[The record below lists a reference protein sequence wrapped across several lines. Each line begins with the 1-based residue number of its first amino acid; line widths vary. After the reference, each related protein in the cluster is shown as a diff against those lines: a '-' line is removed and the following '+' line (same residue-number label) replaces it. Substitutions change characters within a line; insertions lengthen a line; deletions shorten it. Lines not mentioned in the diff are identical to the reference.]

1 MREKKVK
8 AETKLEPRQK
18 VTLKSTEEKID
29 IESRA
34 TVKMF
39 RKVPLTRLHARDE
52 DGYLISNDLADYM
65 LVECRIC
72 QALKPKTRLR
82 EHTKS
87 AHGIS
92 ITEYK
97 ARFGELEPIE
107 PVFHRCG
114 ICEKKIF
121 LDNDAVAVHLKS
133 LGHPRITH
141 KDYNEAFMVDTRSS
155 TRQCTTFLGVNEV
168 AQSNSAK
175 PGLEDQETPLSE
187 GNRLGEV
194 IRGRSAVEL
203 KGCSSNMISHFE
215 LVEDESKESGDFEGD
230 FVFEDMRD
238 SDSLA
243 SVEIELVGSE
253 DVTQSRSSFETDKK
267 RNYMDTSKCEDDD
280 SLASVE
286 IELVGSEDEPGSKSW
301 SETDKK
307 RDDKDTST
315 CEDGDSLAS
324 VEIGCE
330 DAPVGKSSSETDP
343 RRNSDSDS
351 LASVEIEMESST
363 HSSEVG
369 SPSKTR
375 KRSHSIETLKND
387 ISESLSK
394 IKVVMDSFE
403 TSKIR
408 RRFQVGERV
417 LYFEPHFYNMYEGYI
432 VSRSKKKGFFLVKG
446 LNTNKTVEIPS
457 DQLRKDEPENWE
469 EMKKVN
475 EFKEEENEGD
485 SFSVGEEVLCY
496 EPDLKNVNKIYEAK
510 IIRILQVAGENE
522 ASYLVHFPGWGN
534 KYNKRVDRSLLLKDT
549 PGNRERMKQ
558 TNLMMDQR
566 LSKKL
571 KIVKGTPATKKNT
584 YVEHAQG

>member
-18 VTLKSTEEKID
+18 VTLKSIEGKID
-29 IESRA
+29 IQSRA
-34 TVKMF
+34 TVNMF
-39 RKVPLTRLHARDE
+39 RKVPLTRLHARDK

-87 AHGIS
+87 AHGIP

-155 TRQCTTFLGVNEV
+155 TRQFTT
-168 AQSNSAK
+168 AQSNTDK
-175 PGLEDQETPLSE
+175 PRLEDQETPLSE

-194 IRGRSAVEL
+194 IRGRSAVQP

-215 LVEDESKESGDFEGD
+215 LVEDESKESEDFEGD
-230 FVFEDMRD
+230 FVFEDMSD

-253 DVTQSRSSFETDKK
+253 DVTQSKSSFETDKK
-267 RNYMDTSKCEDDD
+267 RKDMDTSKCEDDD

-286 IELVGSEDEPGSKSW
+286 IELVGSEDEPGSKSS

-324 VEIGCE
+324 VEI
-330 DAPVGKSSSETDP
+330 
-343 RRNSDSDS
+343 
-351 LASVEIEMESST
+351 EMESST
-363 HSSEVG
+363 DSSEVG
-369 SPSKTR
+369 SPSKTG
-375 KRSHSIETLKND
+375 KRSPSIETPKND
-387 ISESLSK
+387 ESESLSK
-394 IKVVMDSFE
+394 IKVGMDSFK
-403 TSKIR
+403 TSNIS
-408 RRFQVGERV
+408 RRFQIGERV

-432 VSRSKKKGFFLVKG
+432 VSRSKKQGFFLVKG

-571 KIVKGTPATKKNT
+571 KIVKGTPATRKNT

>member
-1 MREKKVK
+1 MRDKKVK

-155 TRQCTTFLGVNEV
+155 TRQCTTILDVNEV
-168 AQSNSAK
+168 AQTSSDK
-175 PGLEDQETPLSE
+175 PRLQDQETPLSE

-203 KGCSSNMISHFE
+203 KGCSSNMISRFE
-215 LVEDESKESGDFEGD
+215 LVEDESKESEDFEGD
-230 FVFEDMRD
+230 FVFEDMSD

-253 DVTQSRSSFETDKK
+253 DATGNKSSSETDKK
-267 RNYMDTSKCEDDD
+267 RNDVDTSKCEDGD

-286 IELVGSEDEPGSKSW
+286 IELVGSEDEPGSKSR

-315 CEDGDSLAS
+315 CKDG
-324 VEIGCE
+324 
-330 DAPVGKSSSETDP
+330 
-343 RRNSDSDS
+343 DS

-363 HSSEVG
+363 DSSEVG
-369 SPSKTR
+369 SPSKTG
-375 KRSHSIETLKND
+375 KRSPSIETSKND
-387 ISESLSK
+387 ESESLSK
-394 IKVVMDSFE
+394 IKVGMDSFK
-403 TSKIR
+403 TPNIS
-408 RRFQVGERV
+408 RRFQIGERV

-432 VSRSKKKGFFLVKG
+432 VRRSKKKGFFLVKG
-446 LNTNKTVEIPS
+446 LNNNITVEIPS

-485 SFSVGEEVLCY
+485 SFSRGEEVLCY

>member
-72 QALKPKTRLR
+72 QTLKPKTRLR

-87 AHGIS
+87 AHGVS

-155 TRQCTTFLGVNEV
+155 TRRCTTLLGVNEV
-168 AQSNSAK
+168 AQSNTDK
-175 PGLEDQETPLSE
+175 PRLEDQETPLSE

-194 IRGRSAVEL
+194 IRGRSAVQT

-215 LVEDESKESGDFEGD
+215 LVEDESKESEDFEGD
-230 FVFEDMRD
+230 FVFEDMSD

-253 DVTQSRSSFETDKK
+253 DVTQSKSSFETDKK
-267 RNYMDTSKCEDDD
+267 RNDKDTSKCEDDD

-324 VEIGCE
+324 VEI
-330 DAPVGKSSSETDP
+330 
-343 RRNSDSDS
+343 
-351 LASVEIEMESST
+351 EMESST
-363 HSSEVG
+363 DSSEVG
-369 SPSKTR
+369 SPSKTG
-375 KRSHSIETLKND
+375 KRSPSIETSKND
-387 ISESLSK
+387 ESESLSK
-394 IKVVMDSFE
+394 IKVGMDSFK
-403 TSKIR
+403 TPNIS
-408 RRFQVGERV
+408 RRFQIGERV

-432 VSRSKKKGFFLVKG
+432 VRRSKKKGFFLVKG
-446 LNTNKTVEIPS
+446 LNNNITVEIPS

-485 SFSVGEEVLCY
+485 SFSLGEEVLCY

-510 IIRILQVAGENE
+510 IIRVLQVAGENE